1 MELFGGLTTVIL
13 TAIFIILKLTNLV
26 AWAWVWVL
34 SPLWIA
40 AVISIILSLIMT
52 IIFFRMFK

>member
-1 MELFGGLTTVIL
+1 MELFGGLTTEIL

-34 SPLWIA
+34 SPLWIDA
-40 AVISIILSLIMT
+40 IISIILSLIMT